1 MKKIIN
7 FIIVAMKFI
16 TSIMISVLLIGYL
29 IYLTIN
35 KKVKERKASKEK
47 MDRDEINKTM
57 VDIDGRINFTKEQIL
72 IFVKF
77 NYTKE
82 NINNLIEKI

>member
-16 TSIMISVLLIGYL
+16 TSIMISALLTIHL
-29 IYLTIN
+29 IYLFIV
-35 KKVKERKASKEK
+35 KKIKERKLSNEK
-47 MDRDEINKTM
+47 LSGDEITKTM

-72 IFVKF
+72 TFVKF
-77 NYTKE
+77 DYTKE

>member
-1 MKKIIN
+1 MKKLIN

-16 TSIMISVLLIGYL
+16 TSIMIAALLTIHL
-29 IYLTIN
+29 IYLFVV
-35 KKVKERKASKEK
+35 KKIKERKLSNEK
-47 MDRDEINKTM
+47 LSGDEITKTM

-72 IFVKF
+72 TFVKF
-77 NYTKE
+77 DYTKE

>member
-1 MKKIIN
+1 MKKLIN

-16 TSIMISVLLIGYL
+16 TSIMIAALLTIHL
-29 IYLTIN
+29 IYLFIV
-35 KKVKERKASKEK
+35 KKIKERKLSNEK
-47 MDRDEINKTM
+47 LSRDEITKTM

-72 IFVKF
+72 TFVKF
-77 NYTKE
+77 DYTKE